1 MLESLV
7 LISTIPASQTIRFQ
21 EVLDADRSRK
31 GEQAAKIRLAN
42 GCEAPLTLKR
52 ALSQTCD
59 PHRAYIYLELGSFED
74 TVGRVN
80 QDDFEIPKGQR
91 SSSFF
96 FKAAAKIPVD
106 AVGVHRYPLDRN
118 SDTRADM
125 KSVGLSSRA
134 LGWIIV
140 RVGLRGNVKVVSVES
155 PFVLKSAADADLLCE
170 VRDQSGLSLLWR
182 CLVPK
187 EAGSESRGRQTGIV
201 SVPAD
206 IVPFIHDG
214 SYRFSLAALSRE
226 SSFAH
231 EAEVISIS
239 DHAFEIATP
248 PPFSPN
254 SFAKGLIGEE
264 EIALPS
270 LILPE
275 TKGDVDIVV
284 DYSEMVH
291 LTICSVRIGSVNFAG
306 VNASVEVPEQRML
319 FFRSPLVI
327 WNFLALPIAVQVRV
341 KTNAGTSSTTNLG
354 TSWDPLIRGGTIL
367 TDWEDLGVLDCGE
380 SVNWTGSLASD
391 RVQMRARFVG
401 TDGDNSRRFPGWS
414 SAVNIPARAKS
425 SRKSANSDIAKTFA
439 KMKLSD
445 ADNVALFLSVALE
458 QGNRNT
464 DGDHSEDE
472 DIRQFSRSFSSASR
486 VVSIFVP
493 YWIVDET
500 HQDLEFFAGHPVAG
514 QLDGATRADD
524 SDLDRQNFVHT
535 LGLAE
540 LMDNSNFLHN
550 ASRSE
555 FEVLMIGEG
564 SSSRLTV
571 RKRLARK
578 GRLIVQRNTSPWSD
592 PIPLQGGQ
600 KARHD
605 LSVLTPKDVSSSEDL
620 DTDDPRGFDR
630 LVLRSSL
637 VNAPT
642 RFGGHLGTKLI
653 HIVNRYSI
661 SNETGR
667 DIEIVPGTGF
677 GSHLLVRATTRP
689 EPFHFDDSRPIR
701 FRFKEFGWTWSGLF
715 SVRSNRREVTM
726 RLRHKMK
733 GQTVIVTVE
742 VRSSKKSATNLLV
755 FRQSNHPPFRL
766 ENHTMFPLHF
776 GQALARLGS
785 EESDVDS
792 LLLQYQ
798 NADFA
803 WDEPELRRRALLVR
817 YSGSS
822 GASDDVTLG
831 RFYLDKLAPGTD
843 LKLGN
848 YLFSAEVVADGPT
861 RVLRITDASM
871 PRISSF
877 RQDEFDYFH
886 HTPEVSKPLTM
897 SLVAKISHGIGISV
911 VDFSPQELLYIRL
924 DDVQMENSLDGK
936 KDKVHISIGNIK
948 FNNQLWVTP
957 YPVLLKMGRQYDSSS
972 ARRRNRKH
980 DALTIAWSSSL
991 NTHGGY
997 GNLTLLDKIEV
1008 SSEPIFVNV
1017 DGELAEL
1024 LGRMFRLVGGI
1035 GSEGADA
1042 LPATSRDHELKNV
1055 LSISGVG
1062 EDGMD
1067 RSSVKTGNSSQD
1079 EFIGDFLT
1087 TAAVAAKLKSSQ
1099 DYQQPTTPRT
1109 RTYLPGRHLHVTRKR
1124 KPEPRSKVG
1133 HKFYIEKLKVSA
1145 AKADLSWSG
1154 PLPGVLSSL
1163 LFRALT
1169 FERLPVRLRP
1179 FSSSHVYGN
1188 LSDHLETLKAHYL
1201 SIWRIFDLV
1210 LGLSSNP
1217 TFLFRAVLFTFR
1229 ESCAS
1234 ILGSWA
1240 ASLESSC
1247 AEIVKLLPRNS
1258 DFQPTYEDSVVD
1270 PLRPQHVD
1278 QAQRSLVY
1286 MWAIAP
1292 LLNSTIFVFQ
1302 NLSMAARWM
1311 SAQIQYGPR
1320 NTSANSRGFLRSR
1333 NPRLFAHLDGKDLL
1347 VEYVEGE
1354 NAGKAL
1360 LSRVRMGLHLGEG
1373 YFFHAEGARMR
1384 RPLARHRTELDPA
1397 PFIVMITSERVLLL
1411 TGKLDGNFCSV
1422 VWEAYFMNVIHVE
1435 LMPSDEL
1442 STFGFDEIVLWHLS
1456 DPKFSEGNFEKT
1468 REERYASGVV
1478 ASGVD
1483 VLHSKS
1489 IYVPRLLGQQVLDKM
1504 HSVDIRL

>member
-1 MLESLV
+1 
-7 LISTIPASQTIRFQ
+7 
-21 EVLDADRSRK
+21 
-31 GEQAAKIRLAN
+31 
-42 GCEAPLTLKR
+42 
-52 ALSQTCD
+52 LSQTCD

-80 QDDFEIPKGQR
+80 QEDFEIPKGQR

-118 SDTRADM
+118 IDNRADM
-125 KSVGLSSRA
+125 KPLGSNSRA

-140 RVGLRGNVKVVSVES
+140 RVALRGNVKVVSVES

-187 EAGSESRGRQTGIV
+187 EAGSESRWKQTGIV

-214 SYRFSLAALSRE
+214 SYRFSVAALSRE
-226 SSFAH
+226 SSSSH
-231 EAEVISIS
+231 EAEVISVS
-239 DHAFEIATP
+239 DHAVEIATP

-264 EIALPS
+264 EIVLPS
-270 LILPE
+270 LMVPRSNSDGAI
-275 TKGDVDIVV
+275 IV
-284 DYSEMVH
+284 DYSEMIH

-306 VNASVEVPEQRML
+306 VNASVEVPEQRMI

-327 WNFLALPIAVQVRV
+327 RNFLALPIDVQVRV
-341 KTNAGTSSTTNLG
+341 KSNSASTSNATSGTRRDSLMRGSSV
-354 TSWDPLIRGGTIL
+354 L

-380 SVNWTGSLASD
+380 SVNWTGSLSSD
-391 RVQMRARFVG
+391 RVQIRARFVG

-414 SAVNIPARAKS
+414 SAVNIPARSKS
-425 SRKSANSDIAKTFA
+425 SRKPLNSDSAKTFA
-439 KMKLSD
+439 KMKLFD

-458 QGNRNT
+458 QGNGNVE
-464 DGDHSEDE
+464 GEHSEDE
-472 DIRQFSRSFSSASR
+472 DIRQFCRSFPSASR

-514 QLDGATRADD
+514 QLDSTARRDD
-524 SDLDRQNFVHT
+524 KDMEKHNFGHT

-540 LMDNSNFLHN
+540 LMDNNSFLQN
-550 ASRSE
+550 ARSE

-578 GRLIVQRNTSPWSD
+578 GRLVVLRNASPWSE

-605 LSVLTPKDVSSSEDL
+605 LSVLTPKDVSGSEDFNI
-620 DTDDPRGFDR
+620 DDPRGFDR
-630 LVLRSSL
+630 LVLRSSI
-637 VNAPT
+637 VNAST

-667 DIEIVPGTGF
+667 DIEIVPGTGI

-742 VRSSKKSATNLLV
+742 VRATKKSATNLLV
-755 FRQSNHPPFRL
+755 FRQSNYPPFRL

-776 GQALARLGS
+776 GQALARLGT
-785 EESDVDS
+785 EENDVDS

-803 WDEPELRRRALLVR
+803 WDEPEVRRRALLVR
-817 YSGSS
+817 YSGAS
-822 GASDDVTLG
+822 GTFDDVTLG
-831 RFYLDKLAPGTD
+831 RFHLDKLAPGTD

-848 YLFSAEVVADGPT
+848 DMFSAEVVADGPT
-861 RVLRITDASM
+861 RVLRISDASM

-886 HTPEVSKPLTM
+886 HSPEVSKPLTL
-897 SLVAKISHGIGISV
+897 SIVAKISHGIGISV
-911 VDFSPQELLYIRL
+911 IDFSPQELLYIRL
-924 DDVQMENSLDGK
+924 DDVQIENSIDGK

-957 YPVLLKMGRQYDSSS
+957 YPVLLKMGRQYDSNS

-1008 SSEPIFVNV
+1008 SSEPMMVNV
-1017 DGELAEL
+1017 DGEVAEL
-1024 LGRMFRLVGGI
+1024 LVRMVRHVGGI
-1035 GSEGADA
+1035 GSDGVDVV
-1042 LPATSRDHELKNV
+1042 PAASRDLELKNV
-1055 LSISGVG
+1055 LSINEVG
-1062 EDGMD
+1062 EDTSE
-1067 RSSVKTGNSSQD
+1067 RSTKNTGNSPPD
-1079 EFIGDFLT
+1079 EFAGDFLT
-1087 TAAVAAKLKSSQ
+1087 TAAVAAKLKSRQ
-1099 DYQQPTTPRT
+1099 DYQQLTTPR
-1109 RTYLPGRHLHVTRKR
+1109 RHTYLPGRHAPTAKKR

-1145 AKADLSWSG
+1145 TKADLSWSG

-1169 FERLPVRLRP
+1169 FERLPIRLRP

-1188 LSDHLETLKAHYL
+1188 LSDHLENLKSHYV

-1217 TFLFRAVLFTFR
+1217 TFLFRAILFTFR

-1234 ILGSWA
+1234 ILGRWA
-1240 ASLESSC
+1240 ASLERSST
-1247 AEIVKLLPRNS
+1247 EIVKLLPRNS
-1258 DFQPTYEDSVVD
+1258 DFKPTYEDDVVNSLW
-1270 PLRPQHVD
+1270 PPNGLNH
-1278 QAQRSLVY
+1278 AQRSLVY
-1286 MWAIAP
+1286 MWTFAP
-1292 LLNSTIFVFQ
+1292 IFNSTILMFQ
-1302 NLSMAARWM
+1302 NLSIAARWM
-1311 SAQIQYGPR
+1311 SMQIHYGER
-1320 NTSANSRGFLRSR
+1320 SSNATTRGFLRSR

-1373 YFFHAEGARMR
+1373 YFFHAEGARIR
-1384 RPLARHRTELDPA
+1384 KPLARSRTELDPF

-1411 TGKLDGNFCSV
+1411 TGKLNGNFCSV
-1422 VWEAYFMNVIHVE
+1422 MWESYFMNIIHVD
-1435 LMPSDEL
+1435 LIASDEL

-1456 DPKFSEGNFEKT
+1456 DPKFSEGNLEKT
-1468 REERYASGVV
+1468 RDERYASSVIVSGV
-1478 ASGVD
+1478 GVD
-1483 VLHSKS
+1483 VLRSKS
-1489 IYVPRLLGQQVLDKM
+1489 IYVPRLIGQQVMGKM
-1504 HSVDIRL
+1504 HSVDGRF